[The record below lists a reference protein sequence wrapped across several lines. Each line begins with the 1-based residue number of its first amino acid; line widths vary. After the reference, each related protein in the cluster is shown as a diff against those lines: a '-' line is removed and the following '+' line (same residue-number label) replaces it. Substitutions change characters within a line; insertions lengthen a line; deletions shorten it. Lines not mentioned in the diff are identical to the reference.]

1 MPGLQGIVVVRLRK
15 VIGVDQ
21 IRRELPFGIEQGTP
35 PLGAAGILVRILS
48 VNLALQLAPVLG
60 VVVQDNVD
68 EGATHLVLRRGIGNH
83 LRFGNPAHR
92 CRAQQRIHLVGRQ
105 RRDFPVNDHRRT
117 PARYGEPVSL
127 RYHAGEFAD
136 GLQCI
141 VGRSLL
147 QNSGQVINQRPL
159 VHLHDR
165 PFRRHRRR
173 CQFKIQ
179 AIRRR
184 DGERIRLLRSQ
195 FDGSESHAKHQNYFL
210 HLICFC
216 HPEASGRRI

>member
-92 CRAQQRIHLVGRQ
+92 CRAQQRIHLVRRQ
-105 RRDFPVNDHRRT
+105 RGDLSVDDHRRS
-117 PARYGEPVSL
+117 PARHGEPVSL
-127 RYHAGEFAD
+127 RNYAGEFA
-136 GLQCI
+136 GI

-147 QNSGQVINQRPL
+147 QNSGQVIHQRPL

-179 AIRRR
+179 AVRRR

-195 FDGSESHAKHQNYFL
+195 SDGSESHAKHQNYFL